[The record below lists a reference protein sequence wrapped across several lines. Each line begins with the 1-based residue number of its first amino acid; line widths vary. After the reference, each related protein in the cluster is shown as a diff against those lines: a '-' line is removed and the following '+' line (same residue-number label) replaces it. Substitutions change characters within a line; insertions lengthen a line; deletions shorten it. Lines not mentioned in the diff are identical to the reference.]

1 MIVFRGDDRTRYSEV
16 GMSFNAA
23 VVQTATI
30 FGPGARDAN
39 LASARRY
46 AGEAA
51 RRGAHIVCFPE
62 TYPGAW
68 TMPVD
73 WVPLPELRAI
83 ARDCGIFLIGG
94 YAEPLDGEGRRC
106 HNAVAL
112 VDPDCKVVGIYRR
125 TTPAHAPWI
134 YKGGKWLWDFE
145 WVPADDLPVFETE
158 LGTIGLLI
166 CSEVYAPE
174 LARIL
179 ALKGAEILFL
189 PMGFMGTKAGIRETW
204 RTLMWA
210 RAIENLA
217 YTAVS
222 SNILPGDDRGLA
234 MVCSPEE
241 IVLEASDEGSI
252 SRRSISTGFGGFETS
267 RIASSTSRSRGGR
280 SPERSGIGGAR
291 RSSTRIPSLL
301 VWS

>member
-1 MIVFRGDDRTRYSEV
+1 MTFL
-16 GMSFNAA
+16 AA
-23 VVQTATI
+23 VVQTATV
-30 FGPGARDAN
+30 FGDDSREAN
-39 LASARRY
+39 LENAWRY
-46 AGEAA
+46 AADA
-51 RRGAHIVCFPE
+51 CQRGAQIVCFPE

-68 TMPVD
+68 VGPVT
-73 WVPLPELRAI
+73 WTPLQELRSM
-83 ARDCGIFLIGG
+83 ARDNGIYVIGG
-94 YAEPLDGEGRRC
+94 YTEPLDADGWRC

-112 VDPDCKVVGIYRR
+112 VAPSGDLVGVYRR

-134 YKGGKWLWDFE
+134 YKGGEWWWDFD
-145 WVPADDLPVFETE
+145 WVPANDLPVFETE

-189 PMGFMGTKAGIRETW
+189 PMGFMGTRAGIRETW

-222 SNILPGDDRGLA
+222 SSILPGDDRGLA

-241 IVLEASDEGSI
+241 IVLESIAEGVHVAEVDLDRVRWLRAEQDRVVEEPEPWKTKPGTLRDWRRQEVFDANPELARVTSD
-252 SRRSISTGFGGFETS
+252 
-267 RIASSTSRSRGGR
+267 AL
-280 SPERSGIGGAR
+280 AR
-291 RSSTRIPSLL
+291 
-301 VWS
+301 